1 MINSEIIIELMRA
14 AVLDRPPKLPADI
27 SINWDELMDYCAP
40 QGILAWV
47 WDSVCKLPQSQKP
60 ARIQSINWAL
70 SAQEIWDT
78 SEKQV
83 NVLKQIIEKCD
94 NNHIRVLLLKG
105 IGLSNLYPKPESR
118 SCGDIDI
125 YLFGDYEKGNMI
137 LGNNHFEET
146 ALHSEL
152 IYDGVTV
159 ENHKM
164 LIFPNTKTK
173 KSVGNYLLDR
183 LDQTCLMENGYYVF
197 SPIPNLVYLLMH
209 TLNHISYVYTLPIIS
224 IRNLVDLAMFVYK
237 NQSNLPPQTCYQVL
251 KTLKMD
257 KSFEMVICLSE
268 LLLDVDLSRYH
279 YGLISNKDIELI
291 QKFFLKLVFDKY
303 VESSNVLE
311 NSRWLWNRYR
321 KLLPIS
327 RYIPRKPRNSLFYVT
342 VVSQLSIINKKVN

>member
-1 MINSEIIIELMRA
+1 MINSEIIMELMRA
-14 AVLDRPPKLPADI
+14 AVLDRSPKLPADF

-60 ARIQSINWAL
+60 PRMQSINWAL

-78 SEKQV
+78 SEKQE
-83 NVLKQIIEKCD
+83 NVLKQIIEKCN

-137 LGNNHFEET
+137 LGNNHFDET

-164 LIFPNTKTK
+164 LIFPN
-173 KSVGNYLLDR
+173 
-183 LDQTCLMENGYYVF
+183 
-197 SPIPNLVYLLMH
+197 P
-209 TLNHISYVYTLPIIS
+209 YTY
-224 IRNLVDLAMFVYK
+224 NDE
-237 NQSNLPPQTCYQVL
+237 Q
-251 KTLKMD
+251 
-257 KSFEMVICLSE
+257 
-268 LLLDVDLSRYH
+268 
-279 YGLISNKDIELI
+279 
-291 QKFFLKLVFDKY
+291 
-303 VESSNVLE
+303 
-311 NSRWLWNRYR
+311 
-321 KLLPIS
+321 
-327 RYIPRKPRNSLFYVT
+327 
-342 VVSQLSIINKKVN
+342 